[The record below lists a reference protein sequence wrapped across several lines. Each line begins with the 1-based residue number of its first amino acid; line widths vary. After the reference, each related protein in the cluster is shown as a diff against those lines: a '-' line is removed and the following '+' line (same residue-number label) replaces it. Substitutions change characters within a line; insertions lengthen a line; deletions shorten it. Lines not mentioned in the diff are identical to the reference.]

1 MKLSVC
7 FIVRDNERVIQACL
21 DSVRRWANELVV
33 VDTGSEDSTP
43 DIAER
48 NGASVFSFPWI
59 DDFSAARNES
69 LRHARGEWLFWMDSD
84 DTLPAECGRR
94 LRELA
99 DGEHEPD
106 TLGYVMQVHCPGPS
120 GEEGDVTVVD
130 HVKMF
135 RNHPEIRFEGRI
147 HEQVLPSIRR
157 LGGKVEWTDIYVVHS
172 GADQS
177 PAGRRRKYERD
188 LRILALELAERPDCS
203 FHLFNLG
210 MTYADMGDFAQA
222 EQHLRR
228 CIEVGDPGESHIRKA
243 FALLI
248 NALAMVEKHG
258 EAWHQCALGRQ
269 LFPHDVE
276 LRFREA
282 LLHHHFGRLIE
293 AERCY
298 RSTIDEP
305 DERHFTSVDAGI
317 GGYKARHNL
326 AVVYLDM
333 GRPDLAEAEWRAV
346 LDEVPRFRPAN
357 RALGDLLLSQ
367 GRKVTA
373 KLEAERMARDER
385 LRVEGLLL
393 EARIATKEG
402 DADRAGDLLHQAVEE
417 FPHDTQAID
426 ALSQHYFAQGRP
438 QDAVEILTRLVEQRP
453 DDAGALHN
461 LGTAQL
467 AAGQHVASIDTL
479 RRSLDIR
486 PTAAMTHLQLGY
498 ALKAQGNLD
507 AAISAWLEAARL
519 ESGYPSIKQTLS
531 EHAQLQEA

>member
-1 MKLSVC
+1 
-7 FIVRDNERVIQACL
+7 
-21 DSVRRWANELVV
+21 
-33 VDTGSEDSTP
+33 
-43 DIAER
+43 
-48 NGASVFSFPWI
+48 
-59 DDFSAARNES
+59 
-69 LRHARGEWLFWMDSD
+69 MDSD
-84 DTLPAECGRR
+84 DTLLAECGRR

-99 DGEHEPD
+99 YGEHEPD

-188 LRILALELAERPDCS
+188 LCILAIELAERPDCS
-203 FHLFNLG
+203 FHLFNVG

-228 CIEVGDPGESHIRKA
+228 SIEVGDPGESHLRKA
-243 FALLI
+243 FALLV
-248 NALAMVEKHG
+248 NALAMLEKHE
-258 EAWHQCALGRQ
+258 EAWHRCEQARQ

-282 LLHHHFGRLIE
+282 FLHHHFGRLDE

-298 RSTIDEP
+298 RSTIEEP

-333 GRPDLAEAEWRAV
+333 GRPDLAEAVWRAV

-357 RALGDLLLSQ
+357 RALGDLLLNQ
-367 GRKVTA
+367 GRKATA
-373 KLEAERMARDER
+373 RLESERMTADER

-393 EARIATKEG
+393 EARIATSEG
-402 DADRAGDLLHQAVEE
+402 DADRAGDLLHQAVDE
-417 FPHDTQAID
+417 FPRDTQAID
-426 ALSQHYFAQGRP
+426 ALSQHYFVQGHP
-438 QDAVEILTRLVEQRP
+438 QDAVDILTRLVEQRP

-467 AAGQHVASIDTL
+467 AAGQHAESIASL

-507 AAISAWLEAARL
+507 EAVSAWHEATRL
-519 ESGYPSIKQTLS
+519 DPGNPSIQQTLRD
-531 EHAQLQEA
+531 HFQLQET

>member
-1 MKLSVC
+1 VEDL
-7 FIVRDNERVIQACL
+7 A
-21 DSVRRWANELVV
+21 V
-33 VDTGSEDSTP
+33 VDTGSKDKTRQVAKG
-43 DIAER
+43 I
-48 NGASVFSFPWI
+48 GACVFEFPWI

-69 LRHARGEWLFWMDSD
+69 LRHARGDWLFWMDSD

-519 ESGYPSIKQTLS
+519 ESGNPSIKQTLS